1 MLKSEEMM
9 YCPADDAQGE
19 ISCSG
24 YTPPPPHT
32 VLRWSVRGGLP
43 ACLRNVQNDPE
54 QGWFCL
60 GQSVG
65 EDGAASVLTGSEGSH
80 GLCLDASRGYF

>member
-9 YCPADDAQGE
+9 YCPADEAQGE

-32 VLRWSVRGGLP
+32 VLRWLVHSGLQ
-43 ACLRNVQNDPE
+43 ACFRNVQNDPE

-60 GQSVG
+60 GQSGG
-65 EDGAASVLTGSEGSH
+65 EDCAVSVLTGSEASH
-80 GLCLDASRGYF
+80 GSCVDASRGDF